1 MIFSCIHACVWGS
14 EGQALLTKCRLI
26 TRSEVSTTGGILPK
40 LTLHEVM
47 RKVQF
52 GTFGPVTL
60 ELRNDII

>member
-1 MIFSCIHACVWGS
+1 MEFFQIGANW
-14 EGQALLTKCRLI
+14 LKL

-60 ELRNDII
+60 ELRNDRI